1 MGRGAVSRSRRKV
14 PIFGHTT
21 ARSEADDKRLW
32 HKRWRSRERDQLAS
46 LGPEGDPLPVHRQTV
61 SSTWDMAKDGKHW
74 FDPRRQR
81 EMAERIAARRSQLK
95 PERKALK
102 ARLLAKWRAK

>member
-1 MGRGAVSRSRRKV
+1 MSRSRRKT

-32 HKRWRSRERDQLAS
+32 HKRWRSHERDNLNTI
-46 LGPEGDPLPVHRQTV
+46 GPDGDHVPVHRRAV
-61 SSTWDMAKDGKHW
+61 SSTWNMAKDGKHW
-74 FDPRRQR
+74 FAPSRQQK
-81 EMAERIAARRSQLK
+81 MAERIAARRSLLK
-95 PERKALK
+95 PERKALQ

>member
-1 MGRGAVSRSRRKV
+1 MSRSRRKT

-32 HKRWRSRERDQLAS
+32 HKRWRSRERDQLAALDS
-46 LGPEGDPLPVHRQTV
+46 DGDPLPVHRQTV

-74 FDPRRQR
+74 FDPRCQR
-81 EMAERIAARRSQLK
+81 EVAERIAARRSRLK
-95 PERKALK
+95 PERKALQ
-102 ARLLAKWRAK
+102 ARILARWRAK

>member
-1 MGRGAVSRSRRKV
+1 MSRSRRKT
-14 PIFGHTT
+14 PIFGHTS

-32 HKRWRSRERDQLAS
+32 HKRWRSRVRDQLAT
-46 LGPEGDPLPVHRQTV
+46 LGPEGDPLPVHRQAV

-81 EMAERIAARRSQLK
+81 EVAERIAARRSQLQ
-95 PERKALK
+95 PERKALQ

>member
-1 MGRGAVSRSRRKV
+1 MSRSRRKV

-32 HKRWRSRERDQLAS
+32 HKRSRSRERDQLAS
-46 LGPEGDPLPVHRQTV
+46 IGPEGDPMPVHRQAV
-61 SSTWDMAKDGKHW
+61 SSTGDMSKDGKQW

-81 EMAERIAARRSQLK
+81 EMAEHIAARRGPSR
-95 PERKALK
+95 PVE
-102 ARLLAKWRAK
+102 ARAQGTPGPASG

>member
-1 MGRGAVSRSRRKV
+1 MSRSLRKT
-14 PIFGHTT
+14 PIFGHTA
-21 ARSEADDKRLW
+21 ARTEADDKRLW

-46 LGPEGDPLPVHRQTV
+46 LGPEGDPFPVHRQAV

-81 EMAERIAARRSQLK
+81 EIAECIAARNSPLK
-95 PERKALK
+95 AERKALK